1 MAKMNKQNLLK
12 TLGPG
17 LLWAGAAVGVS
28 HLVQST
34 RAGAEYGFYFIWIL
48 LLANF
53 LKYPSFEFGTRYAT
67 ATGKSLIE
75 GYKKIGKWAV
85 ILYWILTV
93 STMFV
98 IMAAITI
105 VTAGLVGNIFQL
117 SLSVNTI
124 SAIILGV
131 TLVVLIIGKYA
142 VLDNIIKVI
151 MVILSIT
158 VVFSAVKG
166 FMQGYHPIV
175 EYSKAF
181 EFSDGVDLAFLIAFV
196 GWMPAPLDISIFSS
210 MWSIAKQKDTGYVPT
225 IKEALFDFKVGFIGT
240 IILAIAFLSLGA
252 LVMYGSG
259 ESFSPKG
266 VAFAGQLIDM
276 FTKSIGQW
284 VYWIIAIAALTTM
297 FSTTTT
303 CLDAY
308 ARVIKPSTDIILGK
322 KNEDDSKLSIFWMSV
337 IVVGTILILVYF
349 SENMRMMVDFA
360 TTVSFVTAPFFA
372 ITNYIVVTDKHMPEG
387 TKPRLGLRIYA
398 WVSIVFLS
406 IFSVFYLVWRFW

>member
-1 MAKMNKQNLLK
+1 MDKRNKQNLLK

-67 ATGKSLIE
+67 ATGKNLIV
-75 GYKKIGKWAV
+75 GYNKIGKWAV

-93 STMFV
+93 STMFA
-98 IMAAITI
+98 IMGAITI

-117 SLSVNTI
+117 SLSINTI
-124 SAIILGV
+124 CIIILAV
-131 TLVVLIIGKYA
+131 TMIVLIIGKYA

-158 VVFSAVKG
+158 VVFSAIRG
-166 FMQGYHPIV
+166 FMQGYHPIP
-175 EYSKAF
+175 EYTKMF
-181 EFSDGVDLAFLIAFV
+181 HFSNNVDLAFLIAFV

-210 MWSIAKQKDTGYVPT
+210 LWSVAKQKDTGYIPT
-225 IKEALFDFKVGFIGT
+225 IREALFDFKVGFVGT
-240 IILAIAFLSLGA
+240 IILAISFLSLGA

-259 ESFSPKG
+259 QTFSPKG
-266 VAFAGQLIDM
+266 VSFAGQLIDM
-276 FTKSIGQW
+276 FTNSIGQW

-303 CLDAY
+303 CMDAY
-308 ARVIKPSTDIILGK
+308 TRVLKPSTNIILGK
-322 KNEDDSKLSIFWMSV
+322 KNEDDSKLSVFWLSV
-337 IVVGTILILVYF
+337 VVVGTILILIYF
-349 SENMRMMVDFA
+349 SENMRMMVDLA
-360 TTVSFVTAPFFA
+360 TTISFVTAPFFA
-372 ITNYIVVTDKHMPEG
+372 ITNYVVVTNKHMPKNARPG
-387 TKPRLGLRIYA
+387 NALKIYA
-398 WVSIVFLS
+398 WVSIVFLTSFS
-406 IFSVFYLVWRFW
+406 IFYLIWKFW